1 MKGLVVLLSFLM
13 VGVACGTRGDR
24 WSRHLES
31 EGPIVIDGRIVWL
44 DRTLGSIVGVDPRS
58 SDGPACL
65 PSVGQPRG
73 LAAAGSDALVV
84 GTEGGADWLDR
95 IPLSGG
101 APARIALPTAFDR
114 IFVSPGGSRAVLLHD
129 PAAAPRPGGPSA
141 RNLNELAVVDL
152 AGRRAERI
160 VLQTSAVAP
169 SGVLFDAAGSLAAVL
184 FDRAV
189 ALVDLRPP
197 FHHVQVPLRLPTGE
211 PLRLRQAIL
220 DPAGALLFLRVA
232 ELDEVLAISIA
243 EGPSA
248 SVNFLGPEGGG
259 SLRAIARPS
268 GDGMERRI
276 AALYDGRAV
285 LLDADGDSS
294 RELSVAL
301 DGTPSVLSDL
311 GDGLLLLHGEAGQG
325 SASSYVAA
333 WDPGSG
339 RLAQDRLEGA
349 IVAPPRVA
357 AGSAWFAHAA
367 SASAAAL
374 SVVTVER
381 GELRL
386 RLRLRP
392 IGLAGVPTST
402 AIEPASGRLYV
413 GIEVA
418 REGSGAAPRAPSD
431 DDFSGTTGALV
442 SIGADDLS
450 IDGLTLDETIDA
462 VGVVGDFVYAIH
474 PDDLGD
480 LTVVPRDALNRG
492 SAVRYE
498 GVVAT
503 GLMGCSR

>member
-1 MKGLVVLLSFLM
+1 MRRIAVLFSILVF
-13 VGVACGTRGDR
+13 GAACGTRGDR
-24 WSRHLES
+24 WSRPLES
-31 EGPIVIDGRIVWL
+31 EGPVAIDGRIVWL
-44 DRTLGSIVGVDPRS
+44 DRTLGSIVWVDPRS
-58 SDGPACL
+58 SGGPACL
-65 PSVGQPRG
+65 PSVEQPRG

-84 GTEGGADWLDR
+84 GTEGGAAWLER

-114 IFVSPGGSRAVLLHD
+114 IFVSPDQSRAVLLHD
-129 PAAAPRPGGPSA
+129 PSAAPRPGGPSA

-152 AGRRAERI
+152 EGRSAERI

-169 SGVLFDAAGSLAAVL
+169 SGVLFDTAGNLAAVL

-197 FHHVQVPLRLPTGE
+197 VRHIQVPLRLPTGE
-211 PLRLRQAIL
+211 PLQMRQAIL
-220 DPAGALLFLRVA
+220 DPAGANLFLRVA
-232 ELDEVLAISIA
+232 ELDEVLALAISQ
-243 EGPSA
+243 GPSA

-259 SLRAIARPS
+259 ILRDIALPS

-285 LLDADGDSS
+285 LLDADGDTS

-301 DGTPSVLSDL
+301 DGAPSVLSDL
-311 GDGLLLLHGEAGQG
+311 GDGLLLLHGEASQR
-325 SASSYVAA
+325 SASRYVAA

-357 AGSAWFAHAA
+357 AGSAYFPHAA

-374 SVVTVER
+374 TAITAER

-402 AIEPASGRLYV
+402 AIDAASGRLFL
-413 GIEVA
+413 GLEVD

-442 SIGADDLS
+442 SLGADDLS
-450 IDGLTLDETIDA
+450 IDGLTLDETIEA
-462 VGVVGDFVYAIH
+462 VGLIGGSVYALH
-474 PDDLGD
+474 PGDHED
-480 LTVVPRDALNRG
+480 LTVVPRDGLNRG
-492 SAVRYE
+492 SAVRYA
-498 GVVAT
+498 GVLAT